1 MSHVFCCFKV
11 TPYKSH
17 ILAHEPKFREY
28 LSWGHYPK
36 ESSVDERGVQP
47 LDDTY
52 VVQVVRQVNY
62 GPLESKRYFLE
73 TGSDM
78 FVEVDE
84 KWLID
89 ANFAKLNA

>member
-11 TPYKSH
+11 TPYKNQ

-36 ESSVDERGVQP
+36 ESSVDEREMQP
-47 LDDTY
+47 LDGTY
-52 VVQVVRQVNY
+52 VVM
-62 GPLESKRYFLE
+62 

-78 FVEVDE
+78 FVVVDE

>member
-1 MSHVFCCFKV
+1 MSHVFCCSKV
-11 TPYKSH
+11 TPYKSQ

-52 VVQVVRQVNY
+52 VVQVV
-62 GPLESKRYFLE
+62 
-73 TGSDM
+73 
-78 FVEVDE
+78 
-84 KWLID
+84 
-89 ANFAKLNA
+89 